1 MTSPILDLDAVAEA
15 LPGPK
20 WCARWH
26 RFWSAY
32 KTWFRARR
40 RGSSRPGRA
49 AVSWRLLAA
58 ARADGYTVYVQP
70 HTTSCPIAL
79 LPANPSQ
86 LRCSLGGE
94 PSTASG
100 ADLHAPARMT
110 GSGSVVPYR
119 LVQDL
124 LDVGRSLRR
133 RVGGHGA
140 DARSADGTSRRPV
153 VLDAR
158 RSASSRLLRRWR
170 RARVGDGALNLRRR
184 LGTDQP
190 TSTGTDRT
198 LGHGVVPPAAGVA
211 PTLSS
216 SYAARS

>member
-70 HTTSCPIAL
+70 YHHE
-79 LPANPSQ
+79 LP
-86 LRCSLGGE
+86 
-94 PSTASG
+94 
-100 ADLHAPARMT
+100 H
-110 GSGSVVPYR
+110 
-119 LVQDL
+119 
-124 LDVGRSLRR
+124 RSP
-133 RVGGHGA
+133 
-140 DARSADGTSRRPV
+140 PV
-153 VLDAR
+153 H
-158 RSASSRLLRRWR
+158 
-170 RARVGDGALNLRRR
+170 
-184 LGTDQP
+184 P
-190 TSTGTDRT
+190 
-198 LGHGVVPPAAGVA
+198 
-211 PTLSS
+211 
-216 SYAARS
+216 